1 VTRGYDD
8 FAPELIVE
16 RRGPL
21 RLLTLNRPDAL
32 NATNL
37 ALHDAITEVW
47 DALATDADAR
57 AVVLTGA
64 GRAFSA
70 GGDLGH
76 IQAMQEDAELRRH
89 DMEQAAALVRAM
101 TSCALPIVAAVNG
114 PAIGLG
120 ATLAVL
126 CDIVLIHED
135 AYLCDPHVSVGLT
148 AGDGGAALWPL
159 LMGMHRAKEF
169 LLTGDRIPAASAV
182 ELGLANRIVAG
193 DTDVVAEA
201 VALAERLAAQPR
213 QAVASTKRTL
223 NLHLEAAI
231 GSILDAAL
239 AEEFKTFDDD
249 EHRAA
254 VRQLLDQARRDHDD
268 KSER

>member
-1 VTRGYDD
+1 MRGYDG
-8 FAPELIVE
+8 FAPELLVE
-16 RRGPL
+16 RRGTL
-21 RLLTLNRPDAL
+21 RVLTLNRPDAL

-47 DALATDADAR
+47 DVLAADTQAR

-76 IQAMQEDAELRRH
+76 IQAMQNDPELRRH
-89 DMEQAAALVRAM
+89 DMEQAAILVRAM
-101 TSCALPIVAAVNG
+101 TNCSLPIVAAVNG
-114 PAIGLG
+114 PAVGLG

-126 CDIVLIHED
+126 CDIVLIAEA

-159 LMGMHRAKEF
+159 FMSLHRAKEY
-169 LLTGDRIPAASAV
+169 LLTGDRIPAAEAV
-182 ELGLANRIVAG
+182 NLGLANRVVPG
-193 DTDVVAEA
+193 DDVLAA
-201 VALAERLAAQPR
+201 AITLAERLAAQPK
-213 QAVASTKRTL
+213 QAVASTKRAL
-223 NLHLEAAI
+223 NLHLAAAA

-254 VRQLLDQARRDHDD
+254 VRRLLDSDND
-268 KSER
+268 SER